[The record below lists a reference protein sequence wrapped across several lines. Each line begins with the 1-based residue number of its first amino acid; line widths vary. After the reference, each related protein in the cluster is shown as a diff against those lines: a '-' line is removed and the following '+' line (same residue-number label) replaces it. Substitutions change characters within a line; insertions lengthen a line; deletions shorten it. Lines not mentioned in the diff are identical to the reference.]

1 MQRLRELKDKVQRGS
16 VNIKDTFARG
26 IVGDAGTSS
35 PSIVDVRTQ
44 QRKLRA
50 DRDEEGQLGSKR
62 QSAAEREEDRS
73 RRERELMLEN
83 LEPQYM
89 DEVRCSQSHSSISFD
104 DLLFRSPVEVEPRAL
119 SPLALAQCPC
129 PFIQFDARAVWL
141 DSQLHRVVGR
151 LKMPLCRGTL
161 C

>member
-89 DEVRCSQSHSSISFD
+89 DEVRCSQSHLMICCFVRRSRWSLGHCRLWRSRNVRAHSFNSM
-104 DLLFRSPVEVEPRAL
+104 RGPCGWTHNYIAW
-119 SPLALAQCPC
+119 LA
-129 PFIQFDARAVWL
+129 D
-141 DSQLHRVVGR
+141 
-151 LKMPLCRGTL
+151 
-161 C
+161 